1 MEIKID
7 NIIDILIIV
16 IVVGAVNMLISS
28 KAVNLIDFSF
38 KNKCG

>member
-28 KAVNLIDFSF
+28 KAVNLTDFSF

>member
-28 KAVNLIDFSF
+28 KDVNLIDFSF

>member
-16 IVVGAVNMLISS
+16 IVVGAVSMLISS
-28 KAVNLIDFSF
+28 KAVNLTDFSF

>member
-1 MEIKID
+1 MEIGID

>member
-16 IVVGAVNMLISS
+16 IVVGAVSMLISS
-28 KAVNLIDFSF
+28 KDVNLTDFSF